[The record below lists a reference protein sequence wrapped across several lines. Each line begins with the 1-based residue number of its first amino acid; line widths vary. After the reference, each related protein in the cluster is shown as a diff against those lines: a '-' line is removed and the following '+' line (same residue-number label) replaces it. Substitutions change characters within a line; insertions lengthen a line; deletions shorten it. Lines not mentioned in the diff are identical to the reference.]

1 MNTPNKLTILR
12 ILLIPLF
19 MVVALYDITPFP
31 SVVALVVFI
40 LACVTDWL
48 DGYLARKNNEVTNF
62 GKILDPLADKMLV
75 TAALLCLVNDHLV
88 SPWIAIIILAR
99 EFIVS
104 GIRISAA
111 ADGNVIAASM
121 WGKVKT
127 VWQFIA
133 ICITLVLADF
143 AGSVAIVKIVIDICM
158 WGAAALTIISGVDY
172 IVKNI
177 KYLSMK

>member
-19 MVVALYDITPFP
+19 MVVALYDLTPFP
-31 SVVALVVFI
+31 TIVELVVFI
-40 LACVTDWL
+40 LAFVTVWL
-48 DGYLARKNNEVTNF
+48 DGNFVRKKYEVKNF

-75 TAALLCLVNDHLV
+75 TAALLCLVSDGLV

-111 ADGNVIAASM
+111 ADGNVIAASI

-143 AGSVAIVKIVIDICM
+143 AFMPYVRMAIDICM
-158 WGAAALTIISGVDY
+158 WGAAVLTVVSGVDY

>member
-1 MNTPNKLTILR
+1 MNTPNKLTLFRIILV
-12 ILLIPLF
+12 PLF
-19 MVVALYDITPFP
+19 MVVALYEITPFP
-31 SVVALVVFI
+31 TVVALIVFI
-40 LACVTDWL
+40 LACLTDWL

-62 GKILDPLADKMLV
+62 GKIVDPLADKMLV
-75 TAALLCLVNDHLV
+75 TAALLCLVHDNLV

-111 ADGNVIAASM
+111 AEGNVIAASI
-121 WGKVKT
+121 WGKAKT

-133 ICITLVLADF
+133 ICIALVLADF
-143 AGSVAIVKIVIDICM
+143 TAEVVLAKAIIDICM
-158 WGAAALTIISGVDY
+158 WGAAVLTVISGVDY
-172 IVKNI
+172 VVKNI